1 MRLRSVALIAGMLL
15 FAGGA
20 FSEPALAQP
29 APQVTHSVS
38 GAATYAPTA
47 AWAGTF
53 LFSAVTRADGTV
65 SGRVVY
71 EDGVEGGTTEGIVTH
86 MKVVGKM
93 ATVFAQL
100 PPDFI
105 CAMCGDAH
113 PSHFFF
119 VVTEGTGRQPDQ
131 IGWPLWFVHWETGG
145 HNYTVQEIMAMKPKE
160 LLEWMANWTWFEPP
174 LLEVVGHVQVR

>member
-1 MRLRSVALIAGMLL
+1 MRFRSVAVIAVALL
-15 FAGGA
+15 FAAGA
-20 FSEPALAQP
+20 FFAPALAQP
-29 APQVTHSVS
+29 APQVIHSVS
-38 GAATYAPTA
+38 GSAAYASTA

-53 LFSAVTRADGTV
+53 LFSAVMRADGTV

-71 EDGVEGGTTEGIVTH
+71 EDGVMGGTTEGVVTH
-86 MKVVGKM
+86 MNVVGKM

-119 VVTEGTGRQPDQ
+119 VVSEGTGRQPDQ
-131 IGWPLWFVHWETGG
+131 IGWPFWFVHWETGG

-160 LLEWMANWTWFEPP
+160 LLAWMANWPWFEPP
-174 LLEVVGHVQVR
+174 LLDIVGHVQVR